1 MMEGGVGKQQVDGH
15 KRVHPSNG
23 HVCKRLNAVS
33 ENFIHTKLQ
42 DELILK
48 IFSFL
53 DIVSLCRCAKVS
65 HKWKILALDGSN
77 WSDVDLFMWQT
88 DIKNL
93 LKAL

>member
-1 MMEGGVGKQQVDGH
+1 MNLHQCLNVTVQNFELLWHGDMMEGGLGKQQVDGH

-48 IFSFL
+48 
-53 DIVSLCRCAKVS
+53 
-65 HKWKILALDGSN
+65 
-77 WSDVDLFMWQT
+77 
-88 DIKNL
+88 
-93 LKAL
+93 